1 MLPRSDLDGVAGA
14 RESWS
19 DMKTLLVLILGVAA
33 LLGAG
38 CDLLG
43 TSSADAVKVQLN
55 EWAITA
61 DPITAPA
68 GVVTFDVQN
77 SGKRPH
83 DFAVLL
89 AGEQEGDRY
98 TVIGE
103 IKGIEPEDTKSLTV
117 TLERG
122 TDYELASLRVTIEGG
137 ELVSDYDQGMQ
148 LVFAVE

>member
-1 MLPRSDLDGVAGA
+1 MR
-14 RESWS
+14 
-19 DMKTLLVLILGVAA
+19 TLLALVVAVAA
-33 LLGAG
+33 LLGVG

-77 SGKRPH
+77 SGKRKH

-98 TVIGE
+98 TVVGE

-122 TDYELASLRVTIEGG
+122 TDYELASLRVAIEGG